1 MTNNLESKIEALE
14 AEIRI
19 KDQVI
24 TRLNRQAIFAHL
36 LPAYMHEARHVLSA
50 LSMEL
55 TGLFEECRAKGI
67 TRYTERITRDF
78 ENLLELNEHLA
89 RFIWSSE
96 NTVSL
101 NECLQETTKVLLP
114 LFDKSDVLLQTRMCA
129 EGETF
134 KVSNWAIRQV
144 LTNIL
149 LNALESLQE
158 TDKKDRLVI
167 IETIFDKTFARIQ
180 ISDSGHG
187 IRTEFVEEIWQPGFT
202 TKPHKVGIGLTIA
215 KDIVKSL
222 GGYIS
227 VSSDEGELTQFTVM
241 IPLQQET
248 AG

>member
-1 MTNNLESKIEALE
+1 MTHELESKIEALE

-36 LPAYMHEARHVLSA
+36 LPAYMHEEHHILSA

-67 TRYTERITRDF
+67 TKYSQRITQDF
-78 ENLLELNEHLA
+78 ERLRELNEHLA
-89 RFIWSSE
+89 RFIRSSE
-96 NTVSL
+96 NRVSL
-101 NECLQETTKVLLP
+101 NDCLQETTKVLVP
-114 LFDKSDVLLQTRMCA
+114 LFSKSRVLLQTRMSK

-134 KVSNWAIRQV
+134 LVSEWAMRQV

-167 IETIFDKTFARIQ
+167 IETVFDKAFAKIQ
-180 ISDSGHG
+180 ISDNGHG
-187 IRTEFVEEIWQPGFT
+187 IRTEFVEKIWQPGFT
-202 TKPHKVGIGLTIA
+202 TKSHKVGIGLTIA

-227 VSSDEGELTQFTVM
+227 VSSNEGELTQFTVM

-248 AG
+248 AV